1 MDVLLDRLQDL
12 GGGIE
17 LGRLREMRDVA
28 GMDHHRRLFLQLGDA
43 VKRRLQGGVRV
54 GVGLLVEAD
63 MAVADLDEGEPVAR
77 RRSECLAQSQSARNP
92 ARDRPDDAGTGP
104 SHAFE
109 ETAAVNAVFIV
120 VVFYDVWHIASR
132 FKVYWIVFARGT
144 CRVSIDTYRPGW
156 LNIPG

>member
-1 MDVLLDRLQDL
+1 MTIANLDEAQVRPGSQ
-12 GGGIE
+12 GCGVGSPAE
-17 LGRLREMRDVA
+17 RLRLEDSSGHGPEDPGA
-28 GMDHHRRLFLQLGDA
+28 
-43 VKRRLQGGVRV
+43 
-54 GVGLLVEAD
+54 
-63 MAVADLDEGEPVAR
+63 
-77 RRSECLAQSQSARNP
+77 S
-92 ARDRPDDAGTGP
+92 P

-144 CRVSIDTYRPGW
+144 CRASIHTYRPGW